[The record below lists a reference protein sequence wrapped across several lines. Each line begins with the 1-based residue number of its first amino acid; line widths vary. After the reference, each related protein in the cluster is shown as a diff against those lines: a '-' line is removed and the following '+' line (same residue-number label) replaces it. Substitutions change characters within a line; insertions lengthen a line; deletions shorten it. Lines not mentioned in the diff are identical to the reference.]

1 MTTTRRAFLAT
12 MPAAVLAPLR
22 SAEPDFERID
32 THTHIHRTIPAL
44 LAAMETAHWKALSI
58 CDSRELGDEPSTLPE
73 MTRGTIEAVRQSRG
87 RLAWAATF
95 DARGF
100 EDRDFAARVTESLR
114 QCFAQGACAVKI
126 WKNVGMGI
134 RSKSGEYLLPDNP
147 VFTPILEN
155 IQRADKTLL
164 THLADLDVAWKPVD
178 SANPDSGY
186 YRSHPE
192 WLMYGR
198 PGAPSKE
205 AILAARD
212 RLVARHP
219 KLRVIGCHI
228 GSSEEDLSQAAKRL
242 DAYPNFAVDL
252 ASRVRFLVR
261 QPREDVRQFM
271 MKYADRVLYATDSQP
286 GTGNEEAIAK
296 SFVASHELEWNYFS
310 SGEMLKFRN
319 SEVQGLAL
327 PAPVLRKIF
336 RDNAL
341 RWLKISFS

>member
-1 MTTTRRAFLAT
+1 M
-12 MPAAVLAPLR
+12 
-22 SAEPDFERID
+22 
-32 THTHIHRTIPAL
+32 
-44 LAAMETAHWKALSI
+44 
-58 CDSRELGDEPSTLPE
+58 
-73 MTRGTIEAVRQSRG
+73 
-87 RLAWAATF
+87 
-95 DARGF
+95 
-100 EDRDFAARVTESLR
+100 
-114 QCFAQGACAVKI
+114 
-126 WKNVGMGI
+126 
-134 RSKSGEYLLPDNP
+134 
-147 VFTPILEN
+147 
-155 IQRADKTLL
+155 

-178 SANPDSGY
+178 SANADSGY

-198 PGAPSKE
+198 AGAPPKE

-228 GSSEEDLSQAAKRL
+228 GSSEEDLGAAAKRL
-242 DAYPNFAVDL
+242 DAYPNYAIDL

-286 GTGNEEAIAK
+286 GTGSEEATAK

-310 SGEMLKFRN
+310 SGGMVKFRN
-319 SEVQGLAL
+319 SEVEGLAL

-336 RDNAL
+336 RENAL
-341 RWLKISFS
+341 RWLKIAFS